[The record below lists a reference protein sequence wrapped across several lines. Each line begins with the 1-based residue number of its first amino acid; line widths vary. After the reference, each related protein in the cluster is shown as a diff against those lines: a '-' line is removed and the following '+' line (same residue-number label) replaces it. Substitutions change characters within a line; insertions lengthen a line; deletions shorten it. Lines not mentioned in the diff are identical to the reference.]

1 MRAIGVAASKAM
13 TGAWHKGRNRSN
25 ADEATKR
32 AGAGGRKSC
41 RSGGG
46 IGVKCQSW
54 L

>member
-25 ADEATKR
+25 VYEATKR
-32 AGAGGRKSC
+32 AVAGGRKSC

-46 IGVKCQSW
+46 VEVRR
-54 L
+54 